1 MYKQI
6 LHDHLDGGLRAE
18 TCLELANAIDYKPIL
33 EVDDVSTFFNRSE
46 SKSLEEYL
54 EAFTHTIALMQSFEN
69 IERIAY
75 EAAVDMH
82 NNDINFYESRY
93 APFYSVNDELSPLD
107 VINAINSGFKLAE
120 DEYGILSGLIL
131 CGMRHDP
138 QNVIHVSDLAIEYKD
153 LIIGFDIAGP
163 ELGFLPSQYKDV
175 FKKIKENKINVTI
188 HAGEGDGV
196 KSIQDALDN
205 GAKRIGHG
213 VRIIEDV
220 NLVNKNLGKV
230 ASYIVEKQI
239 PLEVCITSNLNTNMY
254 KSLEEHPIKQLI
266 DLGFNI
272 SLNTD
277 NRLMSNTSVNY
288 ELENCRLIG
297 IKEPESL
304 LKFSASDS
312 FLKSRH

>member
-120 DEYGILSGLIL
+120 DEYGIISGLIL

-138 QNVIHVSDLAIEYKD
+138 QNVINVSDLAIEYKD

-304 LKFSASDS
+304 LKLSASDS